1 MIELYFCLKHDVI
14 PESLKNMLLVM
25 ETTGLFNKDNSDI
38 KFSQLC
44 GITKDR
50 IESFLPGL
58 WEDLFR
64 SNCTSLSPVLNSPK
78 ELAHDEQSET
88 NQIIDKAEIPTQV
101 IEEQNISPKESAAV
115 VASASS
121 TKVILL
127 KIF

>member
-1 MIELYFCLKHDVI
+1 
-14 PESLKNMLLVM
+14 M

-127 KIF
+127 KIFWNFVF